1 MNVIDHI
8 VNDSST
14 HVSFSKRFV
23 DLVIFNQNIKKTN
36 FSVVIHAGLLQSFCP
51 LKGVL
56 CKNYVLI
63 AFLLPMSEPLVK
75 KLKNK

>member
-23 DLVIFNQNIKKTN
+23 DLVIFNQNIKKT
-36 FSVVIHAGLLQSFCP
+36 FLIISDHFCSNSCRTSSII
-51 LKGVL
+51 L
-56 CKNYVLI
+56 
-63 AFLLPMSEPLVK
+63 ST
-75 KLKNK
+75 